1 MALGFDSIGN
11 EEEVAY
17 VTSAL
22 TISLSSSSEV
32 GGSEFVADSTTSVE
46 IWLMRGDN
54 RCRVRCC
61 STGDAVGAELVD
73 EGSDRSE
80 ADNKVEAQ
88 CTAVKPSYS
97 SAPDPSMPRKTH
109 LWPLDACAEVLSNHV
124 AHLFNDS
131 FRDLD
136 TTRQTRQ
143 DQRDRKQVI
152 LDLQIGNRSHSR
164 PVVLVFTH
172 PRQEVTYLISSIL
185 VTQAP
190 SSPATTFSP

>member
-1 MALGFDSIGN
+1 MALGFDSVGS

-54 RCRVRCC
+54 RCEVRCC

-88 CTAVKPSYS
+88 CTAVNPSYS
-97 SAPDPSMPRKTH
+97 SAPDPSIPKETYF
-109 LWPLDACAEVLSNHV
+109 WPLDTCTEVLSNHV
-124 AHLFNDS
+124 ADLFDNS
-131 FRDLD
+131 LRDLD

-143 DQRDRKQVI
+143 DQRDRKQVV
-152 LDLQIGNRSHSR
+152 LDLEIGNRSHSR
-164 PVVLVFTH
+164 PVVSALSH
-172 PRQEVTYLISSIL
+172 PSQKVTYLISSIL
-185 VTQAP
+185 VIQAP